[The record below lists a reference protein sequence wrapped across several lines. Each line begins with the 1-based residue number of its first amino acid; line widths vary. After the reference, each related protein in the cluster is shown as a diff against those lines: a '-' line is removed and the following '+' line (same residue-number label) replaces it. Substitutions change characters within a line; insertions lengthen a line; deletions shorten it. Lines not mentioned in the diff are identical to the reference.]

1 VIALVVRQYGWGV
14 RVPPKRLNKSKIMLD
29 FVIYYQYI
37 KVLKKG
43 NKQ

>member
-1 VIALVVRQYGWGV
+1 DVNKTSLI
-14 RVPPKRLNKSKIMLD
+14 PPVFLNKSKIILD